1 MHLVKRPSA
10 SMVVASLALLIA
22 LGGTSVAAISALPNG
37 SVTTAALHNGAVT
50 TSKLA
55 NKAVTLAKLATSARI
70 PGPKGQK
77 GDPGPKGDPGT
88 KGDPGPRGPMG
99 PTGPSDAYLDTNGG
113 PVTLPALTDVRVA
126 TVRVPDAGVYVVWA
140 KETLHPDPAHTNLT
154 QSICRLGT
162 GQAND
167 ATADVSQAYIA
178 PGVFQSMTNLFTGQF
193 STATTVNLVC
203 VVDGIS
209 DVRDIK
215 IVAIKAGTL
224 TTTTG

>member
-10 SMVVASLALLIA
+10 SIVVASLALLIA
-22 LGGTSVAAISALPNG
+22 LGGTSVAAISALPKG

-70 PGPKGQK
+70 PGPRGL
-77 GDPGPKGDPGT
+77 KGDPGT
-88 KGDPGPRGPMG
+88 KGDPGPRGSSG
-99 PTGPSDAYLDTNGG
+99 PIGPSDAYLDTNGG

-126 TVRVPDAGVYVVWA
+126 TVRVPNAGVYVIWA

-193 STATTVNLVC
+193 STATVVNLVC

-215 IVAIKAGTL
+215 LVAIKAGTL
-224 TTTTG
+224 TTSTG

>member
-1 MHLVKRPSA
+1 MTMHLVKRPSA

-70 PGPKGQK
+70 PGPRGQ
-77 GDPGPKGDPGT
+77 KGDPGT
-88 KGDPGPRGPMG
+88 KGDPGLRGPIG
-99 PTGPSDAYLDTNGG
+99 PTGPSDAYRDTNGG

-126 TVRVPDAGVYVVWA
+126 TVRVPDAGVYVIWA

-224 TTTTG
+224 TTSTG